1 MPIQLDR
8 FVPSKKNYAI
18 KWDTLRELRQDLY
31 VVDALWAF
39 KKKGEMFISSG
50 LLSLYDLRIGEN
62 EMTVEHFM
70 EYFDGRHGGSAECTW
85 DGTYM
90 TTQSPLPLSQMI
102 ELSEQLDPILNKLP
116 DIPQNHEGWYRLSS
130 R

>member
-1 MPIQLDR
+1 MKMPIQLDR

-18 KWDTLRELRQDLY
+18 NWDTLRELPDNFY
-31 VVDALWAF
+31 AVDALWVF

-50 LLSLYDLRIGEN
+50 ILLFCNSQID
-62 EMTVEHFM
+62 EMTVERFM
-70 EYFDGRHGGSAECTW
+70 EQFDGRQGGRPECTW

-102 ELSEQLDPILNKLP
+102 ELSEKLEPVLKNLP
-116 DIPQNHEGWYRLSS
+116 DIPQNYEGWYRLSS
-130 R
+130 